1 MNLSSLVAVPPLIDD
16 GEGTAEADW
25 ARCPTLGAVPAV
37 ALDHLVPPGRRA
49 VIVAP
54 HPDDEV
60 LAVGG
65 LVAQLS
71 RIGRSAMVVAVT
83 DGTASHPRSSHWT
96 PERLAHKRTAE
107 TERALALLG
116 FQGVTVRLGL
126 PDGEL
131 STMVEQLHHQL
142 TSLLSPADVVF
153 TTWRLDGHPDHEA
166 TGRACASA
174 VLQTGA
180 RLLEVPVWGWH
191 WAAPAD
197 RRFPWH
203 RACRLAL
210 DDDALRRKCEAV
222 QTFESQLAIDAA
234 TGQQPVLRRST
245 VERAARSYEVM
256 FE

>member
-1 MNLSSLVAVPPLIDD
+1 MNLSSSTAVLPLIDD

-25 ARCPTLGAVPAV
+25 ARCPRLGAVRSV

-71 RIGRSAMVVAVT
+71 RAGRGAMLVAVT
-83 DGTASHPRSSHWT
+83 DGSASHPHSTHWT
-96 PERLAHKRTAE
+96 PERLAHRRTAE

-116 FQGVTVRLGL
+116 FQGVTVRLGF

-131 STMVEQLHHQL
+131 SAKVEPLHQQL
-142 TSLLSPADVVF
+142 TSLLSPDDVIF

-174 VLQTGA
+174 ALQTGA

-197 RRFPWH
+197 HRFPWH

-210 DDDALRRKCEAV
+210 DEDALRRKCEAV
-222 QTFESQLAIDAA
+222 QTFESQLAGDRS

-245 VERAARSYEVM
+245 VERAARGYEVM